1 MCGGWGVPEDDE
13 LSPDESDCGKPK
25 VVGKKVAGPSFDKS
39 RRGFT
44 TAAMASP
51 VFLSLL
57 SKPAW
62 SGVACS
68 ISGLTSG
75 NVSSPGGAPGPCEG
89 PGGGGMGCTPGFWK
103 NNPGAWFISTPYS
116 PGTCKTYQG
125 GSSNCNEWNT
135 GTGDVFSTVFGCAPL
150 ITDPT
155 LPPPTLMDVLQM
167 GVKDNGN
174 VVSDIN
180 HAMQAHWVAAL
191 LNASAS
197 PLSYGSNAQQVID
210 VVCAAAYG
218 MPING
223 TTIAVSDLHDTLV
236 LMNERG
242 CLLNAHGFCEKNH
255 VNNLEGLCIP
265 SCAGNTQWDVNTK
278 DCIAKNDPGWGSAYC
293 SVEDAIDGATWCTST
308 PPSP

>member
-13 LSPDESDCGKPK
+13 SSTGEGGCGKKKDVGEK
-25 VVGKKVAGPSFDKS
+25 VLGPSFDKG

-51 VFLSLL
+51 VLMSLL

-75 NVSSPGGAPGPCEG
+75 NVSSPGGLPAPCSGD
-89 PGGGGMGCTPGFWK
+89 GMGCTPGYWK
-103 NNPGAWFISTPYS
+103 NNPEAWFINTSYS
-116 PGTCKTYQG
+116 PGTCKTYKG
-125 GSSNCNEWNT
+125 GSSNCSEWNP
-135 GTGDVFSTVFGCAPL
+135 GTGDKFSVVFGCSPL
-150 ITDPT
+150 IGDGDT
-155 LPPPTLMDVLQM
+155 TLMDILQL

-174 VVSDIN
+174 VVADVN

-191 LNASAS
+191 LNASVA
-197 PLSYGSNAQQVID
+197 PLAYGSNAQQIID
-210 VVCAAAYG
+210 VVCAVAYG
-218 MPING
+218 QPINNVVI
-223 TTIAVSDLHDTLV
+223 TIEELHATLE

-255 VNNLEGLCIP
+255 VNNLEGQCIP
-265 SCAGNTQWDVNTK
+265 SCVGNTQWDVNNR
-278 DCIAKNDPGWGSAYC
+278 DCYPKNDPRWGTEYC
-293 SVEDAIDGATWCTST
+293 SVQDAIDGKPWCTA
-308 PPSP
+308 SP